1 MSSIL
6 SDIVSVFQLNNL
18 HQLTELILSYYDI
31 PTDSKRLTINLK
43 VSSFYTERC
52 GIQPVEI
59 QLERQSRN
67 SPWEVRFIATFDY
80 PDEQAESVDVA
91 LYFNFKYRWFYQPD
105 IERCELFRPEVI
117 ALFLTWLK
125 AFMCHLKS
133 NQFDTQ
139 TLTVVS
145 RFS

>member
-1 MSSIL
+1 MSNVLKEIASA
-6 SDIVSVFQLNNL
+6 FQLASL
-18 HQLTELILSYYDI
+18 HQLTELILSCYHI
-31 PTDSKRLTINLK
+31 PEDSKRVVLNFK

-59 QLERQSRN
+59 QLERATPD
-67 SPWEVRFIATFDY
+67 SPWELRFIATFDY

-117 ALFLTWLK
+117 ALFIAWLK
-125 AFMCHLKS
+125 AFIGHLQD

-139 TLTVVS
+139 TLKVVS
-145 RFS
+145 RF

>member
-1 MSSIL
+1 MSNTLKEMASA
-6 SDIVSVFQLNNL
+6 FQLASL
-18 HQLTELILSYYDI
+18 HQLTELILSCYNI
-31 PTDSKRLTINLK
+31 PEDSILNFK

-59 QLERQSRN
+59 QLERATQD
-67 SPWEVRFIATFDY
+67 SPWELRFIATFDY
-80 PDEQAESVDVA
+80 PDENAESVDVA

-117 ALFLTWLK
+117 ALFIAWLK
-125 AFMCHLKS
+125 AFIGHLKD

-139 TLTVVS
+139 TVKVVS
-145 RFS
+145 RF

>member
-1 MSSIL
+1 MSNVLKEIASA
-6 SDIVSVFQLNNL
+6 FQLASL
-18 HQLTELILSYYDI
+18 HQLTEFILSCYQI
-31 PTDSKRLTINLK
+31 PEDSKRVVLNFK

-59 QLERQSRN
+59 QLERATPG
-67 SPWEVRFIATFDY
+67 SPWELRFIATFDY
-80 PDEQAESVDVA
+80 PDEKAESVDVA

-117 ALFLTWLK
+117 ALFIAWLK
-125 AFMCHLKS
+125 AFIGHLQD

-139 TLTVVS
+139 TLKVVS
-145 RFS
+145 RF

>member
-1 MSSIL
+1 MSNIL
-6 SDIVSVFQLNNL
+6 KEMASAFQLASL
-18 HQLTELILSYYDI
+18 HQLTELILSCYHI
-31 PTDSKRLTINLK
+31 PEDSKRVVLNFK

-59 QLERQSRN
+59 QLERATPD
-67 SPWEVRFIATFDY
+67 SPWELRFIATFDY

-117 ALFLTWLK
+117 ALFISWLK
-125 AFMCHLKS
+125 AFIGHLQD

-139 TLTVVS
+139 TVKVIS
-145 RFS
+145 RF